1 MQTFAQKFWH
11 FTEEVFFELA
21 TQMEEGNYPKDCFG
35 MSWSWSKVLRLALF
49 LFTKWQLLSPP
60 NGQGGHEYAKAERM
74 EDSSL

>member
-21 TQMEEGNYPKDCFG
+21 IQMEEGNYPKDFFG

-49 LFTKWQLLSPP
+49 LFTNRQLLSRP
-60 NGQGGHEYAKAERM
+60 NGPGSQKYAKADRM
-74 EDSSL
+74 EDSSQ